1 MDGSAIADIDE
12 HTYDGHGPPNRRD
25 SPAAEDVRFLIEANV
40 RDNYATSPA
49 ESVHV
54 LDTTALLDSG
64 ITFWSAGN
72 AGTAEVLAIGAIKL
86 LSATSGEVKSM
97 RTAEAAHGRGIAR
110 KLLHTIML
118 DCRQRGVRE
127 PFLETGVED
136 SFAPARSLYARLGFV
151 RTGPFAEYTDDPNTV
166 FLRRSTS

>member
-12 HTYDGHGPPNRRD
+12 QTYDGHGPPNRRD

-64 ITFWSAGN
+64 ITFWSARD
-72 AGTAEVLAIGAIKL
+72 AGTPEVLAIGAIKL

-97 RTAEAAHGRGIAR
+97 RTAEAARGRGIAR
-110 KLLHTIML
+110 ELLHTIML

-127 PFLETGVED
+127 LFLETRVED
-136 SFAPARSLYARLGFV
+136 FFAPARSLYARLG
-151 RTGPFAEYTDDPNTV
+151 
-166 FLRRSTS
+166 S